1 MVTYLEEEP
10 ICGAN
15 IEAYVDK
22 LMSPLRKAYSS
33 VKSHEKENGFLT
45 GGGDQLNGSNIEY
58 VPRYQATDGPKQERN
73 ASGEI
78 FFHLVLSSDRPLSC
92 IPIAKDTPIK
102 PGPLIR
108 VFLDWTDKEH
118 ELYDASYLKDLPE
131 VHKTG
136 FTVKKTR
143 QEAISLFSCLDAFL
157 TEEPLGPD
165 DMW

>member
-1 MVTYLEEEP
+1 MYTNSEVGCRTIAEELNRLGIQTINKKKWSE
-10 ICGAN
+10 IG
-15 IEAYVDK
+15 IK
-22 LMSPLRKAYSS
+22 
-33 VKSHEKENGFLT
+33 HILT
-45 GGGDQLNGSNIEY
+45 NPVYMGKI
-58 VPRYQATDGPKQERN
+58 RWKHFKT
-73 ASGEI
+73 
-78 FFHLVLSSDRPLSC
+78 
-92 IPIAKDTPIK
+92 
-102 PGPLIR
+102 IR
-108 VFLDWTDKEH
+108 VMQDGKIVKKRKHSEEF